1 MNALAE
7 LLKQLMATS
16 IPVMPSMPFTGTP
29 PNMQSD
35 IISRLSAELR
45 HIVYS
50 DLNIPVGGHVW
61 IDCPSDSTCT
71 DTSHIIFYA
80 NAKWPTRVHAPFGE
94 CQVRRKINNLL
105 SYRGF
110 RKILAELVNG
120 DIIGCNS
127 RVFIERNLLC
137 INKAIR
143 TELMDLVFGRNG
155 VEVSPPMHDE
165 PNRILELYRAS
176 HIRTIN
182 HVHRLPSALTHMM
195 MVTIRSSERE
205 MKNGCQSLQFI
216 AVNFA
221 NLRRLTYHIQSTS
234 LYLTPTE
241 EVIALVEAFRAIAV
255 TAKKLQMLHFAWNE
269 EDLTTGQCQ
278 SSE

>member
-1 MNALAE
+1 M
-7 LLKQLMATS
+7 
-16 IPVMPSMPFTGTP
+16 
-29 PNMQSD
+29 
-35 IISRLSAELR
+35 
-45 HIVYS
+45 
-50 DLNIPVGGHVW
+50 
-61 IDCPSDSTCT
+61 
-71 DTSHIIFYA
+71 
-80 NAKWPTRVHAPFGE
+80 RVHTSLGE
-94 CQVRRKINNLL
+94 FQVRRKINNLL

-110 RKILAELVNG
+110 REILAELDNG

-137 INKAIR
+137 TNKAIR
-143 TELMDLVFGRNG
+143 TELMDLVFGRNE
-155 VEVSPPMHDE
+155 VEVSFPMHDE
-165 PNRILELYRAS
+165 PNRILELYRVS

-182 HVHRLPSALTHMM
+182 HVHRLPSALAHMM
-195 MVTIRSSERE
+195 TVTIRSSERE

-241 EVIALVEAFRAIAV
+241 EVIALIEAFRAIAV
-255 TAKKLQMLHFAWNE
+255 TAKKFEMLHFAWNE
-269 EDLTTGQCQ
+269 EGLTTGQCR